1 MVCLVPFHVEI
12 SSTLR
17 HARAFNL
24 GEAELRQAIVE
35 PWLAGRPV
43 ELGEREWEPAKS
55 TLKIL
60 EGAAL
65 EPPELSF
72 GQGWANAE
80 RSAENVT
87 RRVLGAAAGRGDPT
101 ALVVESDSP
110 EETVAQMT
118 ADRDARRVGW
128 REARDRVDGRDPEV
142 AAVILVTRRLE
153 QPAAA
158 KGEEPR
164 SEP

>member
-1 MVCLVPFHVEI
+1 MPYHVEI

-24 GEAELRQAIVE
+24 DEAELRQAIVE
-35 PWLAGRPV
+35 PWLAGRSI
-43 ELGEREWEPAKS
+43 ELGDREWEPARS
-55 TLKIL
+55 ALKIL
-60 EGAAL
+60 EGPAL

-72 GQGWANAE
+72 GQGWSNAE

-87 RRVLGAAAGRGDPT
+87 RTVLGAAAERGEPT
-101 ALVVESDSP
+101 AIVVESDSP

-118 ADRDARRVGW
+118 EGLAARRVGW
-128 REARDRVDGRDPEV
+128 RDARDRVDGRDPEV
-142 AAVILVTRRLE
+142 AAVILVRRRLE

-158 KGEEPR
+158 KAEDSR
-164 SEP
+164 SGP